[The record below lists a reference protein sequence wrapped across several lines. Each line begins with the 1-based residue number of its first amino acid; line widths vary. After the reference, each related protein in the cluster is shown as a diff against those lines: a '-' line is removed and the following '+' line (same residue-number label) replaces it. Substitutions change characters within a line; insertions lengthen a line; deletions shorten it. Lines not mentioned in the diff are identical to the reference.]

1 MFDFIDIVGKAFI
14 GQARQEARGE
24 MGHDESVDL
33 TAPVR
38 LRLVPRA
45 ELESDRAQAA

>member
-24 MGHDESVDL
+24 MGYDESVDL

-38 LRLVPRA
+38 LRLLPRD
-45 ELESDRAQAA
+45 ESEGSLAQAA